1 MDDLFAGTW
10 ALVTGASSGLGVEFA
25 RQLAARRANL
35 VLTARSRAELE
46 NLAAELAEKHGIAT
60 HVVVEDLGA
69 VGGAARL
76 AAAVDALGVPIE
88 HLVNNAG
95 FGAMTRFTRSS
106 LDRQTEMV
114 RLNCES
120 VLSLTWH
127 FLPKMVER
135 GHGGVIQVSSTAG
148 HQPAPFFTTYG
159 ATKAFVLSFASALAG
174 ELRGSG
180 VRMLAFCPGPVQTGF
195 QKAAGLPIPDLKRG
209 GLRARLSL
217 LGAEE
222 VVRRGL
228 AAYERGRDVCIPG
241 VVNHVMILAAKHA
254 PRAWIVNAAARSL
267 ARGGESRKAKA

>member
-1 MDDLFAGTW
+1 MTDLFTGTW

-25 RQLAARRANL
+25 RQLAARRTNL
-35 VLTARSRAELE
+35 VLTARSHAELE
-46 NLAAELAEKHGIAT
+46 RLAAELAGRHGIST
-60 HVVVEDLGA
+60 HVVVEDLGV

-76 AAAVDALGVPIE
+76 AAAVDALGIPIE

-106 LDRQTEMV
+106 LERQTEMV
-114 RLNCES
+114 RLNCET
-120 VLSLTWH
+120 VLVLTWH

-195 QKAAGLPIPDLKRG
+195 QKAAGLPVPDLKRG
-209 GLRARLSL
+209 GLRARVSL
-217 LGAEE
+217 LNAAEA
-222 VVRRGL
+222 VRRGL
-228 AAYERGRDVCIPG
+228 VAYERGRDVCVPG
-241 VVNHVMILAAKHA
+241 VVNRVMTLAAKHA
-254 PRAWIVNAAARSL
+254 PRAWIVDAAARSL
-267 ARGGESRKAKA
+267 SRGGDARRPSR